1 MGQRRH
7 VARGG
12 AGEALLLDL
21 TFTFLDPHVSFLDAL
36 GPYVFGILRRG
47 SLCFLF
53 FAFLAWILMFFGSL
67 DFNSW
72 DSPGISPFNQQEV
85 CYWVCIFRL
94 SLVGSSYFLLASKQF
109 NFAK

>member
-21 TFTFLDPHVSFLDAL
+21 TFTFLDPYVSFLDAL
-36 GPYVFGILRRG
+36 HPYVFWILRLG
-47 SLCFLF
+47 SLCFF
-53 FAFLAWILMFFGSL
+53 VCFLAWILMFFGSL

-85 CYWVCIFRL
+85 CYWVCVFRL
-94 SLVGSSYFLLASKQF
+94 SLFGSSYFLLTSKKF